1 MDGMDKDVV
10 GARIKL
16 DISKLRPSFQEID
29 EGARANA
36 ESFKVLTNALSET
49 QKMYNAITTA
59 ANNNALTADERR
71 RKILAESDALVK
83 QRTAQAELLSAK
95 KNQLEQTN
103 KITAEK
109 LLAQQMIVKQRNDAI
124 LQQEKEHQQ
133 RMATLQQKTMGAS
146 AAENLAQAKIDRQFQ
161 IMKNGHRM
169 LEIAEQQHNAKM
181 LQQAEMHQARLNR
194 AVNGNDVL
202 QRSGQYL
209 MAGTMY
215 YSVIRGAAEAISVMK
230 DFEYEMVNIKR
241 VMGDTADIDFV
252 KKSAIQ
258 NAKEYGYALKD
269 VGEVYTLIAQ
279 QGFDERQTEALA
291 KTALMAANV
300 EQSFNDAAQAQ
311 ELLTGAILNLGLAAE
326 DSERLLDKLNEVS
339 NQFPTTSKKILDGM
353 NRVGAAAKNAK
364 VETNDLIGYLTVL
377 NQAGFTG
384 AVAGNAI
391 KSFISFSS
399 RDIAIEKLEK
409 YVGTIKQANG
419 DMMGFSEILDRIA
432 EKWYTLADAQRHE
445 ITQAVAR
452 GDQASRFIALMNNY
466 SRAMDVASVAENSF
480 GSAQR
485 ENALAMTTLE
495 KQALQLKAAYDELV
509 ITLGD
514 SGVLAVLKEIVK
526 TGTYLI
532 DGFNSLPEPIRNT
545 ITVTLLLGTA
555 IAALNTGMKLMTGQS
570 IVAMASGLV
579 TASKAMLGMKT
590 ATDAANMSQ
599 KAFIATPIGAA
610 ITAISIALS
619 GLITAWSYYKG
630 AQNSVIDATKQNER
644 DTYALVEK
652 YRDLKS
658 ITESNTASDKDIT
671 QAKKELS
678 VVMEKISKMMPD
690 LVSEWD
696 KHGNAIKINADKIRS
711 FGEEY
716 KNAMI
721 AVEQANLSTLEGQ
734 RDKLQKELDMLISM
748 QTDSFG
754 SSYFKNF
761 GKIALNAVPFI
772 SDDSIN
778 AFMSGDSGKLAAR
791 LVEVGEEFATVSE
804 KANSSKRSLDLL
816 NGTVSDST
824 NEVSSLGA
832 AMEDAEEETSNYE
845 ESMRDL
851 QKEIKDASSAIGEL
865 NTIQADLRKGQSLNG
880 AEVSKLIE
888 KYPELS
894 TKITKVADGWTVEG
908 DAVEALRK
916 AKIQM
921 AIDALEAER
930 SAAANTI
937 LATQERMNAYGVEM
951 KGIRDLAE
959 LKQKL
964 LGAAANKQVYE
975 DAVNVPTTPAFGED
989 FGLLGITGRIQEGIK
1004 QQMKAEDAELQR
1016 IESIYNS
1023 YFKEMEGYDERISK
1037 LTDLFSDPDFGVGSK
1052 GKEKNA
1058 NSSKKKERDLFAEAQ
1073 RKIEHE
1079 KAMDRINLDQEL
1091 VLWQQLQTQY
1101 KAGSE
1106 ERMKLDEK
1114 VYSIQKQ
1121 IVEEKAKK
1129 EKEAY
1134 QTAMNQIS
1142 HQKSIRE
1149 VSAKEELKMLQTLQ
1163 IQYKAGTEE
1172 RMKLDEMVYAA
1183 KKAQIQE
1190 TFSYS
1195 EQWIAHEKAMGRLSD
1210 EEELAAWRRVQSR
1223 YAKGTELRKKADE
1236 QVYSIKMRLLKD
1248 EESKIKEMFS
1258 LQTTGIEAI
1267 RKASIEAL
1275 KEERDAFV
1283 KEQDKKIEAVENVIN
1298 ALKKQYDDYDY
1309 EAELAKK
1316 QARLALLQSAVGP
1329 EGIKERRELAE
1340 EIEQMKLERSRELTI
1355 RGLEESKEALENERD
1370 LKKEDYEEQI
1380 KTLEKH
1386 YDDMVTALKGFGT
1399 EVESEAEIL
1408 KQLQIM
1414 KESEKNAE
1422 ILSQLDTFIAE
1433 YQLRMARIAN
1443 YNVAVNTA
1451 SDSPESDIAEYNANK
1466 DAWERAKAANNAAEM
1481 ARLKARNQE
1490 IRDKY
1495 GIVQDTGK
1503 LQHFS
1508 EGGLVKGIRG
1518 QAVPVVA
1525 HAGEMV
1531 LNDKQQSNLFSLL
1544 DLSLP
1549 SVNFTVPNLPMAAGS
1564 GQSIVNN
1571 SYYTVSTGD
1580 VNIDDPST
1588 AQSFWSERDSLVRR
1602 MQSRAGGK
1610 QR

>member
-1 MDGMDKDVV
+1 
-10 GARIKL
+10 
-16 DISKLRPSFQEID
+16 
-29 EGARANA
+29 
-36 ESFKVLTNALSET
+36 
-49 QKMYNAITTA
+49 
-59 ANNNALTADERR
+59 
-71 RKILAESDALVK
+71 
-83 QRTAQAELLSAK
+83 
-95 KNQLEQTN
+95 
-103 KITAEK
+103 
-109 LLAQQMIVKQRNDAI
+109 
-124 LQQEKEHQQ
+124 
-133 RMATLQQKTMGAS
+133 
-146 AAENLAQAKIDRQFQ
+146 
-161 IMKNGHRM
+161 
-169 LEIAEQQHNAKM
+169 
-181 LQQAEMHQARLNR
+181 
-194 AVNGNDVL
+194 
-202 QRSGQYL
+202 
-209 MAGTMY
+209 
-215 YSVIRGAAEAISVMK
+215 
-230 DFEYEMVNIKR
+230 
-241 VMGDTADIDFV
+241 
-252 KKSAIQ
+252 
-258 NAKEYGYALKD
+258 
-269 VGEVYTLIAQ
+269 
-279 QGFDERQTEALA
+279 
-291 KTALMAANV
+291 
-300 EQSFNDAAQAQ
+300 
-311 ELLTGAILNLGLAAE
+311 
-326 DSERLLDKLNEVS
+326 
-339 NQFPTTSKKILDGM
+339 
-353 NRVGAAAKNAK
+353 
-364 VETNDLIGYLTVL
+364 LTVL

-399 RDIAIEKLEK
+399 RDIAINKLEK

-419 DMMGFSEILDRIA
+419 DMMGFSELLDRIA
-432 EKWYTLADAQRHE
+432 AKWYTLADAERHE

-555 IAALNTGMKLMTGQS
+555 IMALNTGMKLMTGQS

-579 TASKAMLGMKT
+579 NASKAMLGMKT

-610 ITAISIALS
+610 LTAISIALS

-630 AQNSVIDATKQNER
+630 AQNSAVDATKRNER

-652 YRDLKS
+652 YRDLKA

-671 QAKKELS
+671 HAKKELS

-721 AVEQANLSTLEGQ
+721 AVEQSNLSTLEGQ

-748 QTDSFG
+748 QKDSFW

-761 GKIALNAVPFI
+761 GKVALNAVPFI

-816 NGTVSDST
+816 NGTISEST
-824 NEVSSLGA
+824 NEVSSLGG
-832 AMEDAEEETSNYE
+832 AMEDAEESTSSYE
-845 ESMRDL
+845 DSIRDF
-851 QKEIKDASSAIGEL
+851 QKEVKYASSAIGEL
-865 NTIQADLRKGQSLNG
+865 NTIQADLRKGRTLNG
-880 AEVSKLIE
+880 AEVSKLID

-894 TKITKVADGWTVEG
+894 TKIIKVADGWNVEG

-937 LATQERMNAYGVEM
+937 IATQERMNAYGVEM

-959 LKQKL
+959 LKEKL
-964 LGAAANKQVYE
+964 LGAASNKKVYE
-975 DAVNVPTTPAFGED
+975 DAVAAPTAPAFGKD
-989 FGLLGITGRIQEGIK
+989 YGMLGFGAQIQAGIK
-1004 QQMKAEDAELQR
+1004 EQIKADDAELQR
-1016 IESIYNS
+1016 IESIYKR
-1023 YFKEMEGYDERISK
+1023 YFEQMEGYDERIAGLSA
-1037 LTDLFSDPDFGVGSK
+1037 LLNDPDFGVSTSK
-1052 GKEKNA
+1052 GSGK
-1058 NSSKKKERDLFAEAQ
+1058 SSKTKERDLFAEAQ

-1091 VLWQQLQTQY
+1091 VLWQQLQAQY
-1101 KAGSE
+1101 AAGTE

-1129 EKEAY
+1129 EKEVY
-1134 QTAMNQIS
+1134 QTSMNQIS

-1190 TFSYS
+1190 TFSFS

-1210 EEELAAWRRVQSR
+1210 EEELAAWRRIQSR
-1223 YAKGTELRKKADE
+1223 YAKGSELRKKADE
-1236 QVYSIKMRLLKD
+1236 QVYAIKMRLLKD

-1258 LQTTGIEAI
+1258 LQTTGIESI

-1283 KEQDKKIEAVENVIN
+1283 DAQDKKIEAIESVIS
-1298 ALKKQYDDYDY
+1298 ALKMQYDDFDY
-1309 EAELAKK
+1309 ETELAKK

-1340 EIEQMKLERSRELTI
+1340 EIERMKLERSRELTI
-1355 RGLEESKEALENERD
+1355 RDLEASKEALEKERD
-1370 LKKEDYEEQI
+1370 LKKDDYEEQI

-1386 YDDMVTALKGFGT
+1386 YDDMLTALKGFGT

-1433 YQLRMARIAN
+1433 YQSRMARIAN
-1443 YNVAVNTA
+1443 YNVAVNT
-1451 SDSPESDIAEYNANK
+1451 SGDSPESDVAEYNANK

-1481 ARLKARNQE
+1481 ARLAARNQE

-1495 GIVQDTGK
+1495 GVVKDTGK
-1503 LQHFS
+1503 VQHFS
-1508 EGGLVKGIRG
+1508 DGGLVKGIRG

-1544 DLSLP
+1544 DMSLP
-1549 SVNFTVPNLPMAAGS
+1549 SVNFSVPNLPMAAGS
-1564 GQSIVNN
+1564 GQSIVNHN
-1571 SYYTVSTGD
+1571 YYTVSTGD

-1588 AQSFWSERDSLVRR
+1588 ARSFWSERENLVRR
-1602 MQSRAGGK
+1602 MQSKGGGK

>member
-36 ESFKVLTNALSET
+36 ESFKVLTNALTET

-59 ANNNALTADERR
+59 ANNAALTADERR
-71 RKILAESDALVK
+71 KKILAESDALVK
-83 QRTAQAELLSAK
+83 QRTAQAELLTAK
-95 KNQLEQTN
+95 KNQLDQTN

-133 RMATLQQKTMGAS
+133 RMATLQQKAMGAS
-146 AAENLAQAKIDRQFQ
+146 SVENLAQAKIDRQFQ

-169 LEIAEQQHNAKM
+169 LEMADQQHNAKM
-181 LQQAEMHQARLNR
+181 LQQTEMHQARLNR
-194 AVNGNDVL
+194 VVNGNDVL

-215 YSVIRGAAEAISVMK
+215 YSVIRGATEAISVMK

-252 KKSAIQ
+252 KQSAIQ

-399 RDIAIEKLEK
+399 RDIAIDKLEK

-419 DMMGFSEILDRIA
+419 DMMGFSELLDRIA
-432 EKWYTLADAQRHE
+432 EKWYTLADAERHE

-495 KQALQLKAAYDELV
+495 KQVLQLKAAWDELV

-526 TGTYLI
+526 TGTFLI
-532 DGFNSLPEPIRNT
+532 DGFNSLPGPMKNT
-545 ITVTLLLGTA
+545 ITTTLLLGTA
-555 IAALNTGMKLMTGQS
+555 IMALNTGMKLMTGQS
-570 IVAMASGLV
+570 IVAMVTGLV

-590 ATDAANMSQ
+590 ATDAANVSQ

-610 ITAISIALS
+610 LTAISIALS

-630 AQNSVIDATKQNER
+630 AQNSVVDSTKQNER
-644 DTYALVEK
+644 DAYALTER
-652 YRDLKS
+652 YRELMAV
-658 ITESNTASDKDIT
+658 TESNTASDKEIT
-671 QAKKELS
+671 QAKNELS
-678 VVMEKISKMMPD
+678 VVMEKISKAMPE
-690 LVSEWD
+690 LVSAWD
-696 KHGNAIKINADKIRS
+696 KHGNAIQINADKIKS

-716 KNAMI
+716 KQALI
-721 AVEQANLSTLEGQ
+721 AVEQKNFDSLDKQ
-734 RDKLQKELDMLISM
+734 REKLQKELDTLINM
-748 QTDSFG
+748 QKGSFNRG
-754 SSYFKNF
+754 IDALLYGETF
-761 GKIALNAVPFI
+761 GDP
-772 SDDSIN
+772 D
-778 AFMSGDSGKLAAR
+778 KLAAKI
-791 LVEVGEEFATVSE
+791 VEAGEALAAVSD
-804 KANSSKRSLDLL
+804 KASSSKRSLDLL
-816 NGTVSDST
+816 NGTVSTST
-824 NEVSSLGA
+824 DEVSSLGA
-832 AMEDAEEETSNYE
+832 AMEDAEESTSSYE
-845 ESMRDL
+845 DSIRDF
-851 QKEIKDASSAIGEL
+851 QKEVKDASSAIGEL
-865 NTIQADLRKGQSLNG
+865 NTIQADLRKGQILNG

-894 TKITKVADGWTVEG
+894 NKITKVADGWTVEG

-921 AIDALEAER
+921 AIDALEAEK
-930 SAAANTI
+930 AATANT
-937 LATQERMNAYGVEM
+937 LLGTQERMSAYGVEM
-951 KGIRDLAE
+951 QGIRDLAS

-975 DAVNVPTTPAFGED
+975 DAASSSAAPAFGKD
-989 FGLLGITGRIQEGIK
+989 FGILGFAVQIQAGIK
-1004 QQMKAEDAELQR
+1004 EQIKADDAELQR

-1023 YFKEMEGYDERISK
+1023 YFKEMEGYDQRISG
-1037 LTDLFSDPDFGVGSK
+1037 LTELFNDPGFGVS
-1052 GKEKNA
+1052 
-1058 NSSKKKERDLFAEAQ
+1058 SSKDKGAKSSKTKERDLFAEAQ

-1101 KAGSE
+1101 AKGTE

-1190 TFSYS
+1190 TFSFS

-1210 EEELAAWRRVQSR
+1210 EEELAAWRRIQSR
-1223 YAKGTELRKKADE
+1223 YAKGSELRKKADE

-1258 LQTTGIEAI
+1258 LQTTGIETI

-1275 KEERDAFV
+1275 KDERDAFV

-1355 RGLEESKEALENERD
+1355 RGLEESKEALEKERD

-1386 YDDMVTALKGFGT
+1386 YDDMLTALKGFGT

-1433 YQLRMARIAN
+1433 YQSRMARIAN
-1443 YNVAVNTA
+1443 YNVAVNT
-1451 SDSPESDIAEYNANK
+1451 SGDSPESDVAEYNANK
-1466 DAWERAKAANNAAEM
+1466 DAWEKARAAGNAAEM
-1481 ARLKARNQE
+1481 ARLTTRNQE

-1495 GIVQDTGK
+1495 GVVKDTGK

-1508 EGGLVKGIRG
+1508 EGGLVKGLRG
-1518 QAVPVVA
+1518 MAVPVVA

-1549 SVNFTVPNLPMAAGS
+1549 SVNFSVPNLPIAAGS

-1571 SYYTVSTGD
+1571 NYYTVSTGD

-1588 AQSFWSERDSLVRR
+1588 ARSFWSERDNFVRR
-1602 MQSRAGGK
+1602 VQSRGGGK